1 TLSLTSLLPLAV
13 MGFGNALV
21 ATPLPG
27 LIVAV
32 AGDDAAGA
40 ASGAIST
47 AQQLGAAL
55 GIALIGVVF
64 FGLLGPHPA
73 TADYARAF
81 ANTLVYY
88 TLGVCIAQMF
98 LVVNLPVTLDE
109 SAKDCQTNESPP
121 ILPANKE
128 SNLC

>member
-1 TLSLTSLLPLAV
+1 

-27 LIVAV
+27 FIVAV
-32 AGDDAAGA
+32 AGNDAAGA

-64 FGLLGPHPA
+64 FASLGPHPA
-73 TADYARAF
+73 TADYTHAF
-81 ANTLVYY
+81 ANALVYY
-88 TLGVCIAQMF
+88 TLGVCIVQMF
-98 LVVNLPVTLDE
+98 LVVGLPSALDE
-109 SAKDCQTNESPP
+109 SAVAATRAAEQTDEQQQST
-121 ILPANKE
+121 ISELPVSSE
-128 SNLC
+128 Q